1 MLQEEAPQPVVQ
13 GFAREGLGD
22 GPLLLTTSSDLA
34 LGGQVERHWLLV
46 NTDRIAVL
54 SDEPTPRLLRNLPLS
69 GVSKFRAHRVVGSGF
84 LQAQVDGMWVD
95 LLRYSNGLADRFS
108 KIARKL
114 ERLRTD
120 GRIEFFPQDDVDP
133 HRCRSCGMMLRFV
146 GDVCPQCMDRKA
158 IRSKV
163 WDLIRPYRAAAAGI
177 FALLLAGVVAELV
190 PPKLQQYLVD
200 DILRVDHRGGPIGK
214 LTSSL
219 LAIVLFLACTRV
231 VLAIVSE
238 LKGRLSLRVGTA
250 LTSNL
255 RARMVQKLQ
264 QLSVAFYD
272 RHQVGVLMNRVAY
285 DTEVLHG
292 LIHQIT
298 GGFLLQILQLL
309 GVGAMLFTLNA
320 TLALYTLIPMPLVLA
335 GSWFFWRYV
344 YPRYYRYWDS
354 ASKQAGALSGMLSGI
369 RVVKAFAQED
379 REFERFRASSEYLRK
394 SRLAVEL
401 SSTTFSAVM
410 QVIFSLGGLI
420 VWYVGGRDV
429 LGDRMT
435 LGSLM
440 AFLAYL
446 AMFYAPLSTLAQLTT
461 WLTSFMTAC
470 QRIFEL
476 LDTPTRITD
485 SANPV
490 RLPEKVG
497 GIRFENV
504 TFGYDRHH
512 PVLENVSFEIPH
524 GKMIGIVGRSGSGK
538 STLVNLICRFYDVD
552 EGRVLVEERDV
563 RELAGTELRRHVG
576 VVLQESFLFR
586 GTVWENLI
594 YGNPDATPE
603 MVIQAARAANA
614 HDFILKMPFAYDMPL
629 GERGAGL
636 SGGEKQRMSIARAV
650 LYDPSILIL
659 DEATSN
665 LDSESEKAI
674 QEALFALTRGR
685 TSIVIAHRLSTLR
698 NADRIMAFDR
708 GKLMEEGTHEEL
720 LAKDGIYASM
730 VKIQTRL
737 TAGASID
744 KLVASAEDEGNSE
757 ESGTANASEEAS
769 PAKFDFAPRWLT
781 PQTANIHLGT
791 HDALHVTV
799 IDDRIYGGVFAVR
812 VFPAAYPDQY
822 ISLRHEGSDGRE
834 HEIGIIARLSDWPQE
849 VQRLVQEAL
858 DRRYFIHVIERIE
871 SIRLRF
877 GLLIFHV
884 VTNRGP
890 EQFMMRW
897 QQSQAI
903 DHGEGGKILTDVDEN
918 RYLIAN
924 VESLPKAEQ
933 DLFRR
938 HVYW

>member
-1 MLQEEAPQPVVQ
+1 MLQEEAPQSVVQ
-13 GFAREGLGD
+13 GFARDGLGD
-22 GPLLLTTSSDLA
+22 GPLILTTSSDLDVS
-34 LGGQVERHWLLV
+34 GRVSRSWLLV
-46 NTDRIAVL
+46 NPARVAVM
-54 SDEPTPRLLRNLPLS
+54 SDGETPRVLRDVPMTS
-69 GVSKFRAHRVVGSGF
+69 AQKFRAHSVVGSGF
-84 LQAQVDGMWVD
+84 LQAQVDGVWVD

-108 KIARKL
+108 KVARKL
-114 ERLRTD
+114 EALRAEGQVD
-120 GRIEFFPQDDVDP
+120 FFPEDDVDL
-133 HRCRSCGMMLRFV
+133 HRCRTCGMTLRFP

-158 IRSKV
+158 IRAKV
-163 WDLIRPYRAAAAGI
+163 WELVRPYRVAALGI
-177 FALLLAGVVAELV
+177 LALLIVGVIAELV

-200 DILRVDHRGGPIGK
+200 DILKVEHRSQPIDV
-214 LTSSL
+214 LSRSL

-231 VLAIVSE
+231 VLAVVAE
-238 LKGRLSLRVGTA
+238 LKGRLSLQVGTA
-250 LTSNL
+250 LTADL

-292 LIHQIT
+292 LIQQIT
-298 GGFLLQILQLL
+298 GGFLLQILQLI
-309 GVGAMLFTLNA
+309 GVGAMLFTLNT
-320 TLALYTLIPMPLVLA
+320 TLAMYTLIPMPLVLA

-369 RVVKAFAQED
+369 RVVKAFAQEE
-379 REFERFRASSEYLRK
+379 REFERFRQSSDYLRK
-394 SRLAVEL
+394 SRLAVEQ
-401 SSTTFSAVM
+401 SSTSFSAVM
-410 QVIFSLGGLI
+410 QVVFSLGGLI
-420 VWYVGGRDV
+420 VWYVGGLDV

-476 LDTPTRITD
+476 LDTPARITNAA
-485 SANPV
+485 SPV
-490 RLPEKVG
+490 TLPEKVG
-497 GIRFENV
+497 TIRFENV

-512 PVLENVSFEIPH
+512 PVLEDVSFEIPA

-552 EGRVLVEERDV
+552 EGRVLVEGCDV
-563 RELAGTELRRHVG
+563 RLVHGVELRRHIG

-586 GTVWENLI
+586 GTIWENLI
-594 YGNPDATPE
+594 YGDPDATPE
-603 MVIQAARAANA
+603 MVITAARAANA
-614 HDFILKMPFAYDMPL
+614 HDFILKMPFGYDMPL

-665 LDSESEKAI
+665 LDSESEKSI

-698 NADRIMAFDR
+698 NADRIMAFER
-708 GKLMEEGTHEEL
+708 GKLLEEGTHDEL
-720 LAKDGIYASM
+720 LALDGIYAGM

-737 TAGASID
+737 SAGASID
-744 KLVASAEDEGNSE
+744 KLVEKAE
-757 ESGTANASEEAS
+757 ESAVSLDGKSQIAAPSQ
-769 PAKFDFAPRWLT
+769 FDFAPRWLT
-781 PQTANIHLGT
+781 SDMANIHLGT

-799 IDDRIYGGVFAVR
+799 LNDRIYGGVFAVR
-812 VFPAAYPDQY
+812 AFPATHPERF
-822 ISLRHEGSDGRE
+822 ISLRHEGADGRE
-834 HEIGIIARLSDWPQE
+834 HEIGIIRNLGEWPANAQK
-849 VQRLVQEAL
+849 LIKDAL
-858 DRRYFIHVIERIE
+858 NRRYFIHQIERIE
-871 SIRLRF
+871 SIQLRF
-877 GLLIFHV
+877 GFLIFHV
-884 VTNRGP
+884 ITNRGP

-903 DHGEGGKILTDVDEN
+903 DHGRNGKMLTDVDEN
-918 RYLIAN
+918 RYLIPEVDA
-924 VESLPKAEQ
+924 LPKAEN

-938 HVYW
+938 YVYW